1 MLDICTNLNAPVVSL
16 ETTTAIEPTILA
28 ILVILLVV
36 IEASMEQAVCYNYQ
50 PAGQKSFSV
59 EIIDKIKNP
68 SENEEVNKR
77 VERIKYNKKQ
87 RLKQAYREKR
97 ERERG
102 RMKS

>member
-59 EIIDKIKNP
+59 AIIDRKET
-68 SENEEVNKR
+68 SSQNEEVNKR
-77 VERIKYNKKQ
+77 VEKIKYMKKQ
-87 RLKQAYREKR
+87 RPKQA
-97 ERERG
+97 
-102 RMKS
+102 